1 MLKIKSQT
9 TYDHPAVPATGK
21 AIKTDVLIKNYL
33 QSYLSWMV
41 KQNPVF
47 SSTLTP
53 DEISNYFF
61 HSLIH
66 PLWFM
71 KLMEKQTF
79 KLLILIDNYFR
90 KYMNSADLFCCTM
103 VIIPKISAPY
113 KEIDDRPVLCDQPPC
128 QGLAESEWKRLTYD
142 EAIFTQKLL
151 NL

>member
-1 MLKIKSQT
+1 MLNIKPQSMNKLT
-9 TYDHPAVPATGK
+9 SSPSTVK
-21 AIKTDVLIKNYL
+21 AKKTDVMIKNYL
-33 QSYLSWMV
+33 QSYLSWMT

-61 HSLIH
+61 HSIVH
-66 PLWFM
+66 PYWFV

-90 KYMNSADLFCCTM
+90 KYMGSADLFSCTM
-103 VIIPKISAPY
+103 AIIPKMPASY
-113 KEIDDRPVLCDQPPC
+113 NEIDDHLNLCDQSTC
-128 QGLAESEWKRLTYD
+128 QGLPESEWKRLTYD